1 MVSPILIFGDV
12 KETARFVG
20 DAGGKKTPSP
30 QGEDLTGC
38 LKLLSSQLLAQRFL
52 MLAIL
57 SKIKSEKPSSRLCS
71 LEDSSGY
78 EVRVEQ
84 LRRSD
89 PGT

>member
-1 MVSPILIFGDV
+1 
-12 KETARFVG
+12 
-20 DAGGKKTPSP
+20 
-30 QGEDLTGC
+30 
-38 LKLLSSQLLAQRFL
+38 

-57 SKIKSEKPSSRLCS
+57 LKIKSEKPSSQLCS
-71 LEDSSGY
+71 FEDSSGY

>member
-1 MVSPILIFGDV
+1 MCFI
-12 KETARFVG
+12 G
-20 DAGGKKTPSP
+20 DATGEKDSVAAERRLNTLPQTPVITV
-30 QGEDLTGC
+30 TGRAF
-38 LKLLSSQLLAQRFL
+38 S

-57 SKIKSEKPSSRLCS
+57 SKIKSEKMSSRLCS
-71 LEDSSGY
+71 LGDLSGY